1 MPGRLL
7 YELRLYPYLGRQIQA
22 LPQMGKA
29 GGSRRPLPSRRG
41 QRAPR
46 REGQYPDCA
55 RPHGGGTG
63 ARPLARR
70 RDQHA
75 RRVPTHSYVNPAH
88 ERQIRDIARCKAPDL
103 LVCISSDVLPEIKEY
118 ERTSTTVIN
127 AYVLPVVQQYCSRL
141 RTDLN
146 RLGVTA
152 PLHIMQS
159 NHRTRPLPL
168 SPACRSMRYVLNS
181 RKGQAAKALLLS
193 IPG

>member
-1 MPGRLL
+1 
-7 YELRLYPYLGRQIQA
+7 
-22 LPQMGKA
+22 
-29 GGSRRPLPSRRG
+29 
-41 QRAPR
+41 
-46 REGQYPDCA
+46 
-55 RPHGGGTG
+55 
-63 ARPLARR
+63 
-70 RDQHA
+70 
-75 RRVPTHSYVNPAH
+75 VPTHSYVNPAH
-88 ERQIRDIARCKAPDL
+88 ERQIRDIARRKAPDL

-168 SPACRSMRYVLNS
+168 SPACRQCDTSLTRVKVKPQKRCCCPSPDNWSANALRSECPTIPVWTKYASIVLLFFFEDE
-181 RKGQAAKALLLS
+181 RAGIIVRALTHDPGS
-193 IPG
+193 IAGFAETK